1 MIQNELKLELH
12 SSIKPIKERRLSNA
26 STFCSSKEKESEEF
40 NSDNTNKFL
49 FSSRRNSKS
58 YLKINIKRKNANFF
72 DLDITPKTR
81 FKSKDDKSIKSKKKK
96 IKEEKQNKTKN
107 ITVIEKPKVSNIKNL
122 NISSTKNVIR
132 RNILDLYTQNF
143 DLTCMKKQP
152 PKLPEIFEHEHNISN
167 KNIFMNESYGQIH
180 KGSIGNIFYNHLM
193 TFNYKKK
200 KLIKTCLTQRNQKK
214 LLTIIYYKSTE

>member
-1 MIQNELKLELH
+1 MIKNELKLELH

-40 NSDNTNKFL
+40 NSDNTNKSL

-96 IKEEKQNKTKN
+96 IKEEKQNKTNDLFKEEGKEIN
-107 ITVIEKPKVSNIKNL
+107 ETILSTNLSNLEN
-122 NISSTKNVIR
+122 S
-132 RNILDLYTQNF
+132 Q
-143 DLTCMKKQP
+143 
-152 PKLPEIFEHEHNISN
+152 
-167 KNIFMNESYGQIH
+167 
-180 KGSIGNIFYNHLM
+180 
-193 TFNYKKK
+193 
-200 KLIKTCLTQRNQKK
+200 K
-214 LLTIIYYKSTE
+214 LLTKDDKQFSLFNKKRKVKD